1 MYNEKL
7 LGSLVFDEM
16 KRMLSYL
23 LLKVNKFVKIYKLN
37 NLYFDFMYNY
47 KLFLY
52 VFRMWS
58 ELKNGLDKFICK
70 KKKKL
75 NLCYLFFF
83 YCIIVCYC
91 VWIIKED

>member
-16 KRMLSYL
+16 KRMLCYL

-47 KLFLY
+47 KLFSY
-52 VFRMWS
+52 VFRTWS

-70 KKKKL
+70 KKKKS
-75 NLCYLFFF
+75 NLRYLFFF
-83 YCIIVCYC
+83 YCIIVRYC
-91 VWIIKED
+91 VRIIKED

>member
-1 MYNEKL
+1 
-7 LGSLVFDEM
+7 M

-47 KLFLY
+47 KLFSY
-52 VFRMWS
+52 VFRTWS

-70 KKKKL
+70 KKKKVEFT
-75 NLCYLFFF
+75 LFVFF
-83 YCIIVCYC
+83 LLYYCALLRSDY
-91 VWIIKED
+91 